1 MLCVTTPL
9 IFHRRNSGRFMSDL
23 KNYQNIFSRDIWEL
37 IPEAQF
43 NSFISSALLCAFS
56 QALLSA
62 GYYTISK
69 EWRPK
74 IDLISV
80 TSGSRLLLMTFF
92 AVDRSEALAAEE

>member
-1 MLCVTTPL
+1 MLCVMAAL
-9 IFHRRNSGRFMSDL
+9 IFHHPNSGRFMSDL
-23 KNYQNIFSRDIWEL
+23 KNYQNISSRDIWEL

-56 QALLSA
+56 QALMSA
-62 GYYTISK
+62 VSFTILK

-92 AVDRSEALAAEE
+92 AVVRFEALAAVE